1 MNTAMQAQFNMEGA
15 QGFADPSFASFAMNQ
30 PWLKG
35 QSSISN
41 LIAAR
46 AQQPVTMASPNS
58 PPAGIQ
64 HNPNSPT
71 MHAIN
76 AMSGMN
82 PMNEQN
88 LSSVAGPRAPS
99 PSNAFGGKFNF
110 TQAAEIHSDD
120 SDEVD
125 ESSGEKALANRDD
138 ASDDGKKQLSLP
150 AKNGENGTR
159 YLDITE
165 HLNLPQ
171 AEAAKKLGIPT
182 STLSKRWKEAV
193 RNRKWPYR
201 AICKLDKEI
210 MTLLHNIPQG
220 PDAAPLPEDIETTL
234 GYLLRKRQEE
244 LKPVVIRL

>member
-1 MNTAMQAQFNMEGA
+1 MQAQFPMEGT
-15 QGFADPSFASFAMNQ
+15 QGFADPSFFAMQQ

-35 QSSISN
+35 QSSIQN
-41 LIAAR
+41 LISAR
-46 AQQPVTMASPNS
+46 TQQQPATIASPNS
-58 PPAGIQ
+58 PPAGA

-82 PMNEQN
+82 PMEQN
-88 LSSVAGPRAPS
+88 QVNMPRATS
-99 PSNAFGGKFNF
+99 PSHAFSGKFNF
-110 TQAAEIHSDD
+110 AQAEIHSDE

-138 ASDDGKKQLSLP
+138 ISDDGKKQLSLP
-150 AKNGENGTR
+150 TKNGENGTR

>member
-1 MNTAMQAQFNMEGA
+1 MQAQFPMEA
-15 QGFADPSFASFAMNQ
+15 SQGFADNSFAAFSMQQ
-30 PWLKG
+30 PGWLKG
-35 QSSISN
+35 QSSIQN
-41 LIAAR
+41 LIPAR
-46 AQQPVTMASPNS
+46 SQQPATIASPNS
-58 PPAGIQ
+58 PPAGV

-71 MHAIN
+71 MHSIN
-76 AMSGMN
+76 ALSGMN
-82 PMNEQN
+82 PLEQAQAN
-88 LSSVAGPRAPS
+88 MARASSPH
-99 PSNAFGGKFNF
+99 AFNGKFNF
-110 TQAAEIHSDD
+110 TQAEIHSGDD
-120 SDEVD
+120 SDEID

-138 ASDDGKKQLSLP
+138 VSDDGKKQLSIP

>member
-1 MNTAMQAQFNMEGA
+1 MQAQFPMEGT
-15 QGFADPSFASFAMNQ
+15 QGFADPSFSFSMQQ
-30 PWLKG
+30 PGWLKG
-35 QSSISN
+35 QSSIQN

-46 AQQPVTMASPNS
+46 SQQPATIASPNS
-58 PPAGIQ
+58 PPAGV

-71 MHAIN
+71 MHALN
-76 AMSGMN
+76 AISGMN
-82 PMNEQN
+82 PMEQN
-88 LSSVAGPRAPS
+88 QTNMARASS
-99 PSNAFGGKFNF
+99 PSHAFNGKFNF
-110 TQAAEIHSDD
+110 AQAEIHSDE

-138 ASDDGKKQLSLP
+138 ISDDGKKQLSLP
-150 AKNGENGTR
+150 TKNGENGTR

>member
-1 MNTAMQAQFNMEGA
+1 MNTTMQAQFPMDGT
-15 QGFADPSFASFAMNQ
+15 QGFADPSFFTMQQ

-35 QSSISN
+35 QSSIQN

-46 AQQPVTMASPNS
+46 SQQPSASPNS
-58 PPAGIQ
+58 PTAGV

-71 MHAIN
+71 MHAMS

-82 PMNEQN
+82 PLEQAQN
-88 LSSVAGPRAPS
+88 AVNMPRSTS
-99 PSNAFGGKFNF
+99 PHAFNGKFNF
-110 TQAAEIHSDD
+110 AQSDIHSDE

-138 ASDDGKKQLSLP
+138 VSDDGKKQLSLP
-150 AKNGENGTR
+150 TKNGENGTR

-171 AEAAKKLGIPT
+171 ADAAKKLGIPT